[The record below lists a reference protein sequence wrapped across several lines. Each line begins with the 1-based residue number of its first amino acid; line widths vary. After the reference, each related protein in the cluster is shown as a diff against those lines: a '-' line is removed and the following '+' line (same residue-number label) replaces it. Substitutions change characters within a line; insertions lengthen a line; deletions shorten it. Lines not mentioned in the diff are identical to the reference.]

1 MDTEII
7 TIGDELV
14 TGHTVNTN
22 AALIARYV
30 TDLGFSVRYQTSVG
44 DSLESMEEAFR
55 LALNRARLV
64 ITTGGLGPTHDDITK
79 KAIVRLFKRNL
90 IFHQEILDDI
100 RARFAKRGVEMP
112 AINQNQALLPQGAT
126 LFPNKHGS
134 AVGLCIAEEGRIFI
148 SLPGV
153 P

>member
-7 TIGDELV
+7 TIGDELI

-64 ITTGGLGPTHDDITK
+64 ITTGGLGPTNDDVTK
-79 KAIVRLFKRNL
+79 KAIGTVL
-90 IFHQEILDDI
+90 
-100 RARFAKRGVEMP
+100 
-112 AINQNQALLPQGAT
+112 
-126 LFPNKHGS
+126 
-134 AVGLCIAEEGRIFI
+134 
-148 SLPGV
+148 
-153 P
+153 